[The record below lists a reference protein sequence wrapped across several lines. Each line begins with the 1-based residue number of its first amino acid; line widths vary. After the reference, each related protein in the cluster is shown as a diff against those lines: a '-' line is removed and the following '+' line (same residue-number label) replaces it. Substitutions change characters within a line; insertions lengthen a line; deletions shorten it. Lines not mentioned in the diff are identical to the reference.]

1 MHCLY
6 ELIFFSLSPRSY
18 GSQSSTIL
26 GGKVDD
32 VLKNNHTRSNVMN
45 QRTSD
50 NKCDDSHI
58 RARVI
63 MDVIAKVSLL
73 FSFR

>member
-6 ELIFFSLSPRSY
+6 ELIFFSLSARSY
-18 GSQSSTIL
+18 DSQSSTIL
-26 GGKVDD
+26 GVKVDD
-32 VLKNNHTRSNVMN
+32 VLKNNHTRLNVMN

-50 NKCDDSHI
+50 NKCDDSRI
-58 RARVI
+58 RVRVI